1 MTATAGGRCVDV
13 AVCTFSH
20 PANLRRLSHALVR
33 LLGQR
38 FQTHMV
44 TNTHLEVNIKTHTL
58 TLIHTHTL
66 RNSCCPLQVDCGV
79 CKRLLLRYAEDHGD
93 VVH

>member
-1 MTATAGGRCVDV
+1 MGATAGWRCVDV

-38 FQTHMV
+38 FPTHTV
-44 TNTHLEVNIKTHTL
+44 ANTHPEVNIKIYTHCL
-58 TLIHTHTL
+58 TAVAP
-66 RNSCCPLQVDCGV
+66 CW
-79 CKRLLLRYAEDHGD
+79 
-93 VVH
+93 